1 VTDDRIWEQAS
12 IGERVDFLK
21 VRLDRMDRA
30 FNADRQ
36 KIEAL
41 FKANEVVVGRNCDL
55 ARRVAEIEKASDAMT
70 GHDAAYYRRIRDMY
84 EGTLSRRLAEMGFTQ
99 PAEVMVT
106 KADLARL
113 RRIEE
118 AALRI
123 IPLIDA
129 MTLKSENDFDM
140 AQALLDALKR

>member
-1 VTDDRIWEQAS
+1 MTDERIWDHAS

-41 FKANEVVVGRNCDL
+41 LKANEVLVGRNCDL
-55 ARRVAEIEKASDAMT
+55 ARRVAEIEGTSRLPKGWT
-70 GHDAAYYRRIRDMY
+70 RDMV
-84 EGTLSRRLAEMGFTQ
+84 EEFNRWKPSEEVREALSGLGPDMIEV
-99 PAEVMVT
+99 PASE
-106 KADLARL
+106 LARL

-118 AALRI
+118 QLKALRKALMWNGSVSAAAWI
-123 IPLIDA
+123 TDIDA
-129 MTLKSENDFDM
+129 TLDSEP
-140 AQALLDALKR
+140 KR